1 MDLKQSNDLDWPAE
15 SDACFIREACLRSS
29 SLLPFSPPSPPPLP
43 PPPLL
48 TQLQQDPCPPPPAI
62 KGAPPFPTHQLL
74 PIMGALLTPCPLP
87 HPPPTASPPPF
98 PCQAPSPRL
107 SSTIPHPM
115 FNLLRQAALFEY
127 IQLTAHPASG
137 FQSLR
142 GKLTCQKQLWS
153 SRNLREK
160 YEIKDQRFCNSHYN
174 WLLLSGTPQWGIGG
188 SEHGRPTYF
197 SS

>member
-1 MDLKQSNDLDWPAE
+1 MDLKQSYDLDWPAE
-15 SDACFIREACLRSS
+15 SDDCFIREACLRSS
-29 SLLPFSPPSPPPLP
+29 SLLPSSPPSPLPLP

-87 HPPPTASPPPF
+87 PPPPS
-98 PCQAPSPRL
+98 PCQAPSPRP

-127 IQLTAHPASG
+127 IQLTAHPAFG

-160 YEIKDQRFCNSHYN
+160 YEIKDQRFCNSHY
-174 WLLLSGTPQWGIGG
+174 TID
-188 SEHGRPTYF
+188 YYY
-197 SS
+197 